1 MSNPDTPA
9 DAPAVTRRSALP
21 TRARMLLAAGVL
33 AAGAALVAG
42 CTSMASPKT
51 LAPGATEAEVVAA
64 MGKVTGRYKFTE
76 GGYRLEFA
84 RGPQGRETW
93 MIDFDAAGRMV
104 DAEQVMDL
112 WYLNS
117 ITPGLST
124 EDVLA
129 RIGHPGSIRPIPR
142 QQLSIWNYRYPTFD
156 CLWYQISI
164 GDDGKVISGSTGI
177 DPQCDAGGMRA
188 GVAK

>member
-1 MSNPDTPA
+1 MTNPYLLA
-9 DAPAVTRRSALP
+9 RAPIVP
-21 TRARMLLAAGVL
+21 RARKLLALGAL
-33 AAGAALVAG
+33 LAGAALVSG
-42 CTSMASPKT
+42 CISMATPKS
-51 LAPGATEAEVVAA
+51 LPPGATEAEVIAV
-64 MGKVTGRYKFTE
+64 MGQVTGRYTFTE

-93 MIDFDAAGRMV
+93 MIDFDSAGRMV

-112 WYLNS
+112 WYLS
-117 ITPGLST
+117 RITPGLDT
-124 EDVLA
+124 LEVLS
-129 RIGHPGSIRPIPR
+129 RVGHPGSIRPIPR
-142 QQLSIWNYRYPTFD
+142 QQLSVWNYRYPTFD

-188 GVAK
+188 GVSAK